1 MEKQKK
7 KLNSKKIWLLVIL
20 LSIVFI
26 PSFYGYTYLKSY
38 WNNGTA
44 INKVP
49 IAVVNLDQPYS
60 KDGQTYDIG
69 KTIIDNLKNN
79 NTLDWKFVNY
89 NEGNAGLYGT
99 KYYAMIVIPKDF
111 SKEVANATTDG
122 FKKPQIDFYQNQGKN
137 FIFSEISTSAAQNI
151 QENVA
156 QSISK
161 SVSSVLVQTIYK
173 TKDGFKTAADG
184 SNQLNAGLEKLKD
197 GSISLNS
204 GIQKLQNGSEK
215 LDNGVDKLQD
225 GSSKLVSGVNKL
237 QDGSS
242 KLVSGVDKL
251 QDGSSN
257 LVSGVN
263 KLQDGSSKL
272 VGGVQQLQDG
282 SSKLENG
289 VQRLQDGSSKLV
301 SGMQKLEG
309 GSQKLQDGV
318 QQLQDGSSKLVSGMQ
333 KLQAGANGI
342 EKGQEGITE
351 ELKYLNVLMAKGDIE
366 AAKKL
371 SAEIAQ
377 QSAQLNA
384 GMNSLNAGINNASEG
399 ANRINSGLSS
409 LGNGVSSL
417 SNGINNASNGVSQL
431 NSGLNSVSNGASQLN
446 SGLNSVSNGASQ
458 LNNGLNS
465 VGNGVNALNNGL
477 GSVKNGANA
486 IDNGLGAA
494 STGAAALNNGL
505 GTVSNGMNSL
515 NNGLVSASAGGNQL
529 TNGLNSASSGASK
542 LSSGLNSGYDSLNKN
557 VTFSA
562 ENMSEFIAN
571 PISLNT
577 IVINPV
583 SSYGEGFAP
592 YFMCIGSWVGAM
604 YVYYMI
610 SALSRKFKGS
620 FKKRFIKMYGYGTL
634 ICSAQSLLM
643 STFVYFGLGIH
654 SKTPGWFYL
663 INLISMIAIFSLMN
677 GLHYIITPIMKGAI
691 TVLMVLQFTSC
702 GGSYPVVMLP
712 SFFRAISPF
721 MILTHSV
728 TDMRMAI
735 SGINYTTFYNN
746 LIILIL
752 FIVVS
757 TIVGFLVGYTRNHMT
772 HRRVMREKN
781 EMIREDELFNQYV

>member
-1 MEKQKK
+1 
-7 KLNSKKIWLLVIL
+7 
-20 LSIVFI
+20 
-26 PSFYGYTYLKSY
+26 
-38 WNNGTA
+38 
-44 INKVP
+44 
-49 IAVVNLDQPYS
+49 
-60 KDGQTYDIG
+60 
-69 KTIIDNLKNN
+69 
-79 NTLDWKFVNY
+79 
-89 NEGNAGLYGT
+89 
-99 KYYAMIVIPKDF
+99 MIVIPKDF
-111 SKEVANATTDG
+111 SKEVANASTDG

-151 QENVA
+151 QEDVA

-184 SNQLNAGLEKLKD
+184 SNQLNSGLEKLKD

-237 QDGSS
+237 QDS
-242 KLVSGVDKL
+242 
-251 QDGSSN
+251 
-257 LVSGVN
+257 
-263 KLQDGSSKL
+263 SSKL
-272 VGGVQQLQDG
+272 VG
-282 SSKLENG
+282 
-289 VQRLQDGSSKLV
+289 
-301 SGMQKLEG
+301 
-309 GSQKLQDGV
+309 GV

-417 SNGINNASNGVSQL
+417 SNGINNASNG
-431 NSGLNSVSNGASQLN
+431 ASQLN
-446 SGLNSVSNGASQ
+446 S
-458 LNNGLNS
+458 GLNS

-542 LSSGLNSGYDSLNKN
+542 LSAGLNSGYDSLNKN

-592 YFMCIGSWVGAM
+592 YFMCIGSWVGAI

-728 TDMRMAI
+728 NDMRMAI

-752 FIVVS
+752 FIVIS
-757 TIVGFLVGYTRNHMT
+757 TIVGFLVGYTRNHIT